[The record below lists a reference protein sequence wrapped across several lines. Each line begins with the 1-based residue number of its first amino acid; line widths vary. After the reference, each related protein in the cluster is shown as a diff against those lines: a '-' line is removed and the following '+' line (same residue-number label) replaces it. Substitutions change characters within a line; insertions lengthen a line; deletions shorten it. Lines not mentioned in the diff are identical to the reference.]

1 MIEGPA
7 RDRLTRTFQER
18 IGTIG
23 ERAARVTSARWLAL
37 GSYDEADVAR
47 YAAQVRAALAA
58 AHDAAVHTGVGYY
71 VTLAQARPVSVNVRD
86 VKMTADP
93 REPFIAHWR
102 ALNHGQ
108 SYEDAIA
115 SGEARSQAMARN
127 LATSSARQA
136 GDVTMRKANQR
147 VDGWARD
154 TDANPCPW
162 CRGLTEYVFETAES
176 ADFGHDRCN
185 CSVSPVVRAE

>member
-7 RDRLTRTFQER
+7 RTRLTETFQRR
-18 IGTIG
+18 IATIG
-23 ERAARVTSARWLAL
+23 DRAARVAVARYMTL
-37 GSYDEADVAR
+37 GGYDEADIAR
-47 YAAQVRAALAA
+47 YAAQIARAMTA

-71 VTLAQARPVSVNVRD
+71 VTLAQIRPPSVNARD
-86 VKMTADP
+86 VPMTLDP

-108 SYEDAIA
+108 PYEAAIE
-115 SGEARSQAMARN
+115 SGAGRAEAVARN
-127 LATSSARQA
+127 LATSSARKA

-162 CRGLTEYVFETAES
+162 CRGLTQYVFETADS

-185 CSVSPVVRAE
+185 CSVAPVIRAA